1 MLNFMAYLLR
11 IPVFDVPYCIVQ
23 EDAYWWMIAMGLGAA
38 DCSSQTPEVDAVNI
52 LK

>member
-1 MLNFMAYLLR
+1 MLNFIAYLLR
-11 IPVFDVPYCIVQ
+11 IPVF

-38 DCSSQTPEVDAVNI
+38 DCSSRTPEVDAVNI

>member
-1 MLNFMAYLLR
+1 MLNFMAELLR
-11 IPVFDVPYCIVQ
+11 IPVFDVRYCIVQ

-38 DCSSQTPEVDAVNI
+38 DCSSGTPEVDAVNI